1 MLKRKL
7 KIFLP
12 LTKQPIVHIGYDTK
26 EEAEKAYEA
35 VSHPRFNH
43 WLVEIFNYHKRY
55 YVVMPES
62 TFHILR
68 RNDFSIN
75 NQTWEVMRIK

>member
-1 MLKRKL
+1 MKEL

-12 LTKQPIVHIGYDTK
+12 LTKQPIVHIGHDTQ

-35 VSHPRFNH
+35 VSHPRFHH
-43 WLVEIFNYHKRY
+43 WIVEVFNYRKSY

-62 TFHILR
+62 TFRILR
-68 RNDFSIN
+68 HSDFALEG
-75 NQTWEVMRIK
+75 QTWEIRRIK

>member
-1 MLKRKL
+1 MSKRKL

-12 LTKQPIVHIGYDTK
+12 LTKQPIVHIGYDTE

-35 VSHPRFNH
+35 VSRFNY
-43 WLVEIFNYHKRY
+43 WIVEIFNYRKSY
-55 YVVMPES
+55 YVVIPES

-68 RNDFSIN
+68 RNDFTID
-75 NQTWEVMRIK
+75 NQTWEIMRIK

>member
-43 WLVEIFNYHKRY
+43 WLVEIFNDRKSY

-62 TFHILR
+62 TFYILR
-68 RNDFSIN
+68 HSDFVLDG
-75 NQTWEVMRIK
+75 QTWEIMRIK

>member
-1 MLKRKL
+1 MKEL

-12 LTKQPIVHIGYDTK
+12 LVEQPITHIGYDTQ

-35 VSHPRFNH
+35 VSHPRFKH
-43 WLVEIFNYHKRY
+43 WIVEIFNYRKSY
-55 YVVMPES
+55 YIVMPES

-68 RNDFSIN
+68 HSDFALEG
-75 NQTWEVMRIK
+75 QTWEIRRIK